1 MLRRLRIG
9 ALAAVFILVLYLL
22 YTAYS
27 IVSFADKNERVRS
40 DAAIVLG
47 AAVWREEPSPVLAER
62 MNHAIWLNNNGY
74 VAKIIATGGIGD
86 GDAIS
91 EAEAAK
97 RYAVQKGIPEVD
109 VILEVESRITEQ
121 NLEYAYAIARQNH
134 LRTLTIVSDPLHMK
148 RAVHM
153 AKDLGMEAYSSP
165 TQTSVYQS
173 MRTKF
178 PFLLREIFFMVGYQ
192 VKMLF

>member
-47 AAVWREEPSPVLAER
+47 AAVWGEEPSPVLAER
-62 MNHAIWLNNNGY
+62 MNHAIWLYNNGY

>member
-27 IVSFADKNERVRS
+27 IVSFAGKNEQVRS
-40 DAAIVLG
+40 DSAIVLG
-47 AAVWREEPSPVLAER
+47 AAVWGEEPSPVLAER
-62 MNHAIWLNNNGY
+62 MNHAIWLYNNGY

-86 GDAIS
+86 GDTIS

-97 RYAVQKGIPEVD
+97 RYAVQKGIPVGD

-121 NLEYAYAIARQNH
+121 NLEYAYAIARQNQF
-134 LRTLTIVSDPLHMK
+134 RTLTIVSDPLHMK

-173 MRTKF
+173 VRTKF

>member
-27 IVSFADKNERVRS
+27 IVSFAGKNERVRS

-47 AAVWREEPSPVLAER
+47 AAVWGEEPSPVLAER
-62 MNHAIWLNNNGY
+62 MNHAIWLYNNGY

-121 NLEYAYAIARQNH
+121 NLEYAYAIARQH
-134 LRTLTIVSDPLHMK
+134 QYSTLTIVSDPLHMK

-173 MRTKF
+173 VRTKF

>member
-9 ALAAVFILVLYLL
+9 ALAAFFILVLYLL

-27 IVSFADKNERVRS
+27 IVSFAGKNEQVRS

-47 AAVWREEPSPVLAER
+47 AAVWGEEPSPVLAER
-62 MNHAIWLNNNGY
+62 MNHAIWLYNNGY
-74 VAKIIATGGIGD
+74 VAKIITTGGIGD
-86 GDAIS
+86 GDSIS

-173 MRTKF
+173 TRTKF